1 METKVHAGQRVL
13 YKDGN
18 SGWLVGI
25 VKQGHAEVN
34 EQGVWIPIIPLR
46 FIDMEEDN
54 IPYIQYAE
62 ISTLFTDGHPLDEWM
77 KSALLDKEEYIQ
89 LIKSENFERALESAW
104 VSDGEYYYYPV
115 SKFNET
121 WISKQPFN
129 YILRSC

>member
-1 METKVHAGQRVL
+1 METKIRAGQRVL

-25 VKQGHAEVN
+25 VKQGYAEVN

-54 IPYIQYAE
+54 VPYIQYAE
-62 ISTLFTDGHPLDEWM
+62 INTLFTEGQPLDEWM
-77 KSALLDKEEYIQ
+77 KPMLLNKEEYIQ
-89 LIKSENFERALESAW
+89 FIKSEDFERAMENAW

-115 SKFNET
+115 STYTEN
-121 WISKQPFN
+121 WVNKQPFN
-129 YILRSC
+129 YILRSL

>member
-25 VKQGHAEVN
+25 VKRGNAEVN
-34 EQGVWIPIIPLR
+34 EQGIWIPIIPMR
-46 FIDMEEDN
+46 FIDMEEDD
-54 IPYIQYAE
+54 IPFIQYAE
-62 ISTLFTDGHPLDEWM
+62 INTLFTEGQPLDEWM
-77 KSALLDKEEYIQ
+77 KPALLDKEEYIQ
-89 LIKSENFERALESAW
+89 LVKSEDFERAIESAW
-104 VSDGEYYYYPV
+104 VSDGEYYYYPI

-121 WISKQPFN
+121 WINKQPFN

>member
-1 METKVHAGQRVL
+1 METRIRAGQRIL

-25 VKQGHAEVN
+25 VDRGNAEIN
-34 EQGVWIPIIPLR
+34 EQGIWIPIIPLH
-46 FIDMEEDN
+46 FTNMERED

-62 ISTLFTDGHPLDEWM
+62 MNTIFTEGQPVEDWM
-77 KSALLDKEEYIQ
+77 KPALLTKEDYIK
-89 LIKSENFERALESAW
+89 IIDSEDFERALENAW

-115 SKFNET
+115 STYTEK

-129 YILRSC
+129 YILRSA

>member
-34 EQGVWIPIIPLR
+34 ELGVWIPIIPLR
-46 FIDMEEDN
+46 FIDIEDDN

-62 ISTLFTDGHPLDEWM
+62 IGTLFTDGHPLDEWM

-89 LIKSENFERALESAW
+89 LIKGEDFERALESAW
-104 VSDGEYYYYPV
+104 VSDGEYYYYPI

-121 WISKQPFN
+121 WISKQPFT